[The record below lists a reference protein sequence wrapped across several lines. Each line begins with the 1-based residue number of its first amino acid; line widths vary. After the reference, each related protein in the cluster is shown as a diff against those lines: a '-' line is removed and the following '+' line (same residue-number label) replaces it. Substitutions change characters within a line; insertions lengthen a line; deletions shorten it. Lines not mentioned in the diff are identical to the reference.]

1 MSRKDM
7 GNQGEQ
13 IARELLERNGLQF
26 ITSNYSCDM
35 GEIDLIMRDGD
46 HWVFI
51 EVKCRSDEQFA
62 TVVEQITPAQC
73 QRIRR
78 CAQLF
83 LLQQQ
88 LNEHET
94 RMRFDVV
101 AIVIDYDQAKWLPDA
116 F

>member
-7 GNQGEQ
+7 GNQGEE
-13 IARELLERNGLQF
+13 IARALLERNGLRF
-26 ITSNYSCDM
+26 VASNYSCDM

-46 HWVFI
+46 SWVFI
-51 EVKCRSDEQFA
+51 EVKCRSNEQFA

-88 LNEHET
+88 LNEHVT
-94 RMRFDVV
+94 PMRFDVV
-101 AIVIDYDQAKWLPDA
+101 AIVIDFDHAQWLQDA